1 MTKSGGWNLLLPIIR
16 IIKSRS
22 VQRMEKEWARG
33 MHGRQ
38 REMDIE
44 FWWENLQERDY
55 QQDLG
60 IDGRNNTRIDL
71 K

>member
-1 MTKSGGWNLLLPIIR
+1 
-16 IIKSRS
+16 
-22 VQRMEKEWARG
+22 

-38 REMDIE
+38 REKDIE
-44 FWWENLQERDY
+44 FWWVNLQERDY

-60 IDGRNNTRIDL
+60 TDGRNNIKIDL

>member
-1 MTKSGGWNLLLPIIR
+1 MRNIMICTLKEYYYR
-16 IIKSRS
+16 DKIKHNKQGR
-22 VQRMEKEWARG
+22 ARG

>member
-1 MTKSGGWNLLLPIIR
+1 MRNIMICTL
-16 IIKSRS
+16 
-22 VQRMEKEWARG
+22 KEYYYRDKIEHNKQGRACG

-38 REMDIE
+38 TEMDIE
-44 FWWENLQERDY
+44 FWWVNLQERDY

-60 IDGRNNTRIDL
+60 TDGRNNIKIDL